1 MDWLIW
7 IIGGILLIGFV
18 VGLYRGAVRIAVSI
32 ATAILTIA
40 ITFFVTPYLTQIV
53 IDKTPLDDSIK
64 ESVIN
69 FMEKT
74 AEQLLGGES
83 DEPDDE
89 ENSGEDEADEMNQ
102 VSENAEIPRDIQI
115 QAIEDAKLPDVFKN
129 LLNENNND
137 EIYSELGVETFA
149 QYAGTYLSRLL
160 IHVATFLAVFL
171 LVMIVL
177 RAIVFALN
185 IVNEIPVFGLTNR
198 LAGGL
203 LGGACALLAVWFI
216 FIVVTLL
223 YTSEIGKQMYDAIQ
237 GNDLTRLLYENNPLL
252 NISIKF

>member
-1 MDWLIW
+1 MDWVIW

-40 ITFFVTPYLTQIV
+40 ITFFATPYVTQVV
-53 IDKTPLDDSIK
+53 IDKTPLDESIK
-64 ESVIN
+64 ESVVSS
-69 FMEKT
+69 MEKA
-74 AEQLLGGES
+74 AEELLGGES
-83 DEPDDE
+83 DETDSE
-89 ENSGEDEADEMNQ
+89 ENSEENESNEMDQ
-102 VSENAEIPRDIQI
+102 HLENAEIPRDVQI
-115 QAIEDAKLPDVFKN
+115 QAIEDADLPDVFKN

-149 QYAGTYLSRLL
+149 QYVGTYLSRLL
-160 IHVATFLAVFL
+160 IHVAAFLAVFL

-203 LGGACALLAVWFI
+203 AGGACALLVVWFI
-216 FIVVTLL
+216 FIIVTLL
-223 YTSEIGKQMYDAIQ
+223 YTSEIGKQMYDTIQ

-252 NISIKF
+252 NIFIKF

>member
-40 ITFFVTPYLTQIV
+40 ITFFATPYVTQVV
-53 IDKTPLDDSIK
+53 IDKTPLDESIK
-64 ESVIN
+64 ESVVSS
-69 FMEKT
+69 MEKA
-74 AEQLLGGES
+74 AEELLGGES
-83 DEPDDE
+83 DEPDSE
-89 ENSGEDEADEMNQ
+89 ENSEENESNEMDQ
-102 VSENAEIPRDIQI
+102 HLENAEIPRDVQI
-115 QAIEDAKLPDVFKN
+115 QAIEDADLPDVFKN

-149 QYAGTYLSRLL
+149 QYVGTYLSRLL
-160 IHVATFLAVFL
+160 IHVAAFLAIFL
-171 LVMIVL
+171 LVTIVF

-203 LGGACALLAVWFI
+203 AGGACALLVVWFI
-216 FIVVTLL
+216 FIIVTLL
-223 YTSEIGKQMYDAIQ
+223 YTSEIGKQMYDTIQ